1 MPNLRYRLLV
11 AGMVCGAVGAIALSG
26 CASPSGIE
34 CKQGSIIALGD
45 SITFGAGL
53 EPGESYPSQLAGLID
68 RDVCNAGINGDTA
81 GGAVRRL
88 RRDVLRFHPTT
99 VVILLGVNDAGFF
112 GDPTGTGNVRD
123 SLELIIERV
132 RASGATP
139 VLCSLLPIDPERLQ
153 AQFVQPRRWPAYD
166 TVVRSVAADEG
177 VIFVDLGK
185 AFGGRLDL
193 LADGVH
199 PSPAGSLVIAQAV
212 ANVLIAEKLAT
223 PANTN

>member
-1 MPNLRYRLLV
+1 MPNLHFRWLL
-11 AGMVCGAVGAIALSG
+11 AGMVFGTFAAVALPG

-68 RDVCNAGINGDTA
+68 QDVCNAGINGDTA
-81 GGAVRRL
+81 GEANRRL

-99 VVILLGVNDAGFF
+99 VVILLGVNDVGFF
-112 GDPTGTGNVRD
+112 GNPTGTDNVRQ

-132 RASGATP
+132 RAAGATP
-139 VLCSLLPIDPERLQ
+139 VVCSLLPIDPERLE
-153 AQFVQPRRWPAYD
+153 AQFVQPQRWPAYD
-166 TVVRSVAADEG
+166 RVVRAVAADEG
-177 VIFVDLGK
+177 VLFVDLGK
-185 AFGGRLDL
+185 AFDGRLDL
-193 LADGVH
+193 LADGLH
-199 PSPAGSLVIAQAV
+199 PSPAGSFVIARAV
-212 ANVLIAEKLAT
+212 ATVLIAENLAT